1 MKADHKAAARSRAL
15 EATPFDASA
24 FAFPLFETITEA
36 VFVRSL
42 HDGRVLH
49 CNAAA
54 ERLYGWSCE
63 EFNGN
68 GLHETLHSVFPG
80 SLAEAEHVL
89 IAEGSWQGRL
99 RQRTRQGQEV
109 IVDCRATLGRAREAV
124 LEVHRDVTL
133 ELKAEAALRESE
145 KLAAMGRVAAM
156 IVHEINNPL
165 AALANLAYLLEL
177 NSSLDSDA
185 RAYVR
190 AAGEELERVAGI
202 TRQTLGFYRETR
214 EPVTVRL
221 TDLLDD
227 VLALEKSA
235 LRPTGIRLVK
245 DYAATAGRVHAIPAE
260 LRQVFLNLVTNSIQ
274 AMQRGG
280 TLRISVRERAG
291 QAVVSIVDTGSGIRA
306 EDRVR
311 LFEPFFSTKAAQ
323 GTGLGLWI
331 SKGIV
336 EKFGGR
342 IACRCLRMT
351 GGSVTCFRV
360 VLPCAPATDSASGSP
375 SVLCA
380 ATVPHAAQSA
390 MLSGSSDLSHG

>member
-1 MKADHKAAARSRAL
+1 MKSDHKAAARIRTPETA
-15 EATPFDASA
+15 PFDASA
-24 FAFPLFETITEA
+24 FALPLFETVSEA

-42 HDGRVLH
+42 QDGRVLH

-63 EFNGN
+63 ELCGSS
-68 GLHETLHSVFPG
+68 LHETLHSVFPG
-80 SLAEAEHVL
+80 TLAEAEHVL
-89 IAEGSWQGRL
+89 IAEGLWQGRL
-99 RQRTRQGQEV
+99 RQRTRHGLEV
-109 IVDCRATLGRAREAV
+109 IVDCRAMLSRACEAV
-124 LEVHRDVTL
+124 LEVHRDLTL
-133 ELKAEAALRESE
+133 ALKAEAALRESE

-165 AALANLAYLLEL
+165 AALANLVYLLEL
-177 NSSLDSDA
+177 NPSLDSEA

-190 AAGEELERVAGI
+190 AASEELERVAGI

-214 EPVTVRL
+214 ETATVRVP
-221 TDLLDD
+221 DLLED

-235 LRPTGIRLVK
+235 LRPAGIHLVK
-245 DYAATAGRVHAIPAE
+245 NYIAAGCVRVIPAE

-274 AMQRGG
+274 AMPHGG
-280 TLRISVRERAG
+280 TLRLSVRERAG
-291 QAVVSIVDTGSGIRA
+291 QTVVSIVDTGSGIRA
-306 EDRVR
+306 DDRAR

-342 IACRCLRMT
+342 IACRCLRMA

-360 VLPCAPATDSASGSP
+360 VLPCAPAADSVPDSS

-380 ATVPHAAQSA
+380 STVGHAAQSA
-390 MLSGSSDLSHG
+390 VLSGSPDLSHG